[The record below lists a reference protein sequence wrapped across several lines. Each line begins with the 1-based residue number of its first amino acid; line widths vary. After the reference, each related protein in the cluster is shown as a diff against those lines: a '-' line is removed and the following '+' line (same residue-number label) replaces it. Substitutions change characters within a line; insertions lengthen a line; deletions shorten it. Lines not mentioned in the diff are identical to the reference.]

1 MAQVQRKEAIK
12 NTNDQI
18 KKQIE
23 DKEKIKD
30 MEKQI
35 TAIERDQFGRALSQN
50 QLIEQA
56 LNGER
61 KAKQVMYRELLNTQI
76 QYQKDLKGYGN
87 MTELE
92 KKMNRVDLAAYKN
105 YDNKM
110 YSLVP
115 GINSEIKQDQLSVA
129 SKYPKK
135 SQQVDPTGGAAWT
148 QQDEQ
153 YRRL

>member
-1 MAQVQRKEAIK
+1 
-12 NTNDQI
+12 
-18 KKQIE
+18 
-23 DKEKIKD
+23 
-30 MEKQI
+30 
-35 TAIERDQFGRALSQN
+35 
-50 QLIEQA
+50 
-56 LNGER
+56 
-61 KAKQVMYRELLNTQI
+61 
-76 QYQKDLKGYGN
+76 

-105 YDNKM
+105 FDNNM

-115 GINSEIKQDQLSVA
+115 GINSELQQDQLSVA

-135 SQQVDPTGGAAWT
+135 IQQVDPNGGAAWT

>member
-1 MAQVQRKEAIK
+1 MSAF
-12 NTNDQI
+12 
-18 KKQIE
+18 
-23 DKEKIKD
+23 
-30 MEKQI
+30 
-35 TAIERDQFGRALSQN
+35 ERDSFGRALSQN

-61 KAKQVMYRELLNTQI
+61 KAKQALYRELLNTQI
-76 QYQKDLKGYGN
+76 QYQKELRGYGN

-115 GINSEIKQDQLSVA
+115 GINSELREDTLSVA
-129 SKYPKK
+129 SKQYPRK
-135 SQQVDPTGGAAWT
+135 SVVVD
-148 QQDEQ
+148 
-153 YRRL
+153 

>member
-1 MAQVQRKEAIK
+1 
-12 NTNDQI
+12 
-18 KKQIE
+18 
-23 DKEKIKD
+23 
-30 MEKQI
+30 MEKQL
-35 TAIERDQFGRALSQN
+35 TAIERDSFGRALSQN

-61 KAKQVMYRELLNTQI
+61 KAKQALYRDLLNTQI
-76 QYQKDLKGYGN
+76 QYQKDLRGYGN

-115 GINSEIKQDQLSVA
+115 GINSELQQDQLSVA

-135 SQQVDPTGGAAWT
+135 SLQADPSGGGGAWT